1 MQIASKTVALLISS
15 LTFLPG
21 TGFAQRAGTGAE
33 QLLFD
38 SANRERIAQGLPP
51 LKWDRVLARSASQHA
66 LRMAQ
71 QNSLSHQFSGEPDL
85 IARATQAGARF
96 STIAENVAE
105 GPSAAYI
112 HAQWMK
118 SPPHRANLIDSDL
131 DSIGIAVAERNGM
144 LFAVED
150 FSRAVPNLSIEE
162 QEAPVSTL
170 LQASGLRL
178 LDETRDARRTCAI
191 DRGYVGKTKPLSVVR
206 YETADVGQ
214 VPQDLEQKIE
224 SGRYHSAAVGACPAP
239 GHSGF
244 ARYRLAVL
252 LY

>member
-1 MQIASKTVALLISS
+1 MQVTCKTAALLIAS
-15 LTFLPG
+15 LTFFP
-21 TGFAQRAGTGAE
+21 TIGFAQRGQTGAE
-33 QLLFD
+33 QALFD
-38 SANRERIAQGLPP
+38 SANRERTAQGLSPMR
-51 LKWDRVLARSASQHA
+51 WDSALARAARDHA

-71 QNSLSHQFSGEPDL
+71 QNSLSHQLPGEPDL
-85 IARATQAGARF
+85 TARATRAGARF

-105 GPSAAYI
+105 GPSAAAI

-118 SPPHRANLIDSDL
+118 SPPHRANLLDDDL

-150 FSRAVPNLSIEE
+150 FARAVPSLSLKE

-170 LQASGLRL
+170 LETSGLRL
-178 LDETRDARRTCAI
+178 LDATSDARRTCAL

-206 YETADVGQ
+206 YETADVSE
-214 VPQDLEQKIE
+214 VPRDLEQKIE
-224 SGRYHSAAVGACPAP
+224 SGRYHSAAVGACAAS
-239 GHSGF
+239 GSSGF
-244 ARYRLAVL
+244 ARYRLAIL